1 MEVPLASLWLP
12 ILLSAVAVFVVSSI
26 LHMVLP
32 LHRKDYRQVPNEAEA
47 MAVLRKGGVAP
58 GLYYMPWGRDPKE
71 MSTPEMVARLKEG
84 PVGILAVMPSGPMNM
99 GKFLGMWFVYCLL
112 VGLFVAYLLGIVL
125 AAGTEAMRVFRVATT
140 AAFLA
145 YCLPYYVESVWHAH
159 PWGVTLKNMFG
170 GLLYALAAGAV
181 FAWLWPG

>member
-26 LHMVLP
+26 VHMVLP
-32 LHRKDYRQVPNEAEA
+32 LHRKDYRQLPNEAEA
-47 MAVLRKGGVAP
+47 MAVLRKGSLTP
-58 GLYYMPWGRDPKE
+58 GLYHMPWGRDPKE
-71 MSTPEMVARLKEG
+71 MSSPEMVARLNEG
-84 PVGILAVMPSGPMNM
+84 PVAILAVRPSGPVNM

-112 VGLFVAYLLGIVL
+112 VGLLVAYLLGTVL
-125 AAGTEAMRVFRVATT
+125 AAGAEAMHVFRVAST

-145 YCLPYYVESVWHAH
+145 YSLPYFVESVWHAH
-159 PWGVTLKNMFG
+159 PWSVTVKNMVD

>member
-12 ILLSAVAVFVVSSI
+12 ILLSAVAVFAVSSI

-32 LHRKDYRQVPNEAEA
+32 LHRKDYRQLSNESEV
-47 MAVLRKGGVAP
+47 MAALRKGGATP
-58 GLYYMPWGRDPKE
+58 GLYNMPWCKDPKE
-71 MSTPEMVARLKEG
+71 MGSPEMVGRLKEG
-84 PVGILAVMPSGPMNM
+84 PVGLLAVMPSGPVNL
-99 GKFLGMWFVYCLL
+99 GKFLALWFGYCLL
-112 VGLFVAYLLGIVL
+112 VGLVVAYLVGTVVGAG
-125 AAGTEAMRVFRVATT
+125 AAAMHVFRVAST

-159 PWGVTLKNMFG
+159 PWGVTLKNMFD

>member
-12 ILLSAVAVFVVSSI
+12 ILLSAVAVFAVSSI

-32 LHRKDYRQVPNEAEA
+32 LHRKDYRQLANESEVRAA
-47 MAVLRKGGVAP
+47 LRKGGVTP
-58 GLYYMPWGRDPKE
+58 GLYHMPWCQPKD
-71 MSTPEMVARLKEG
+71 MRSPEMVARLTEG
-84 PVGILAVMPSGPMNM
+84 PVALLAVMRSGPANL

-112 VGLFVAYLLGIVL
+112 VGLVVAYLLAVVIGEG
-125 AAGTEAMRVFRVATT
+125 AAALHVFRVAST

-145 YCLPYYVESVWHAH
+145 YCLPYYVESVWHAY
-159 PWGVTLKNMFG
+159 PWGVTLKNMFD